1 LQLEGLQFQQSRSS
15 GNVPKRTSLPS
26 QVTVPAN
33 NWGYDLVA
41 VGASA
46 GGLVALSELLHPLPI
61 AFPGIVVVQHL
72 DPTHKSH
79 LAPLLE
85 RRTGKQVKQ
94 ATHAEPILPGFVY
107 IAPPDEHLLVGPGK
121 IQLAHSQLVHFSRPS
136 IDLLFESVAGMYG
149 SRSIGVIL
157 SGSNRDGAVGI
168 RAIKEAGGTTVAQ
181 DPIGVGVCMA
191 SKARSGRPWQEI
203 AHDLERETDTEKV
216 IALAE
221 DLNQTL
227 AEDRPRIASSE
238 LQKTRDEKDCSP
250 NGVKDSLKR

>member
-1 LQLEGLQFQQSRSS
+1 MPRRKPSPFNLE
-15 GNVPKRTSLPS
+15 TA
-26 QVTVPAN
+26 AN
-33 NWGYDLVA
+33 NWRYDLVA

-46 GGLVALSELLHPLPI
+46 GGLLALSEMLRPLPSS
-61 AFPGIVVVQHL
+61 FPGIVIVQHL

-79 LAPLLE
+79 LASLLM
-85 RRTGKQVKQ
+85 RKTSKQVKQ
-94 ATHAEPILPGFVY
+94 AQHGEPILPGLVY

-181 DPIGVGVCMA
+181 DPV
-191 SKARSGRPWQEI
+191 
-203 AHDLERETDTEKV
+203 
-216 IALAE
+216 
-221 DLNQTL
+221 
-227 AEDRPRIASSE
+227 SSE
-238 LQKTRDEKDCSP
+238 FKTMPQAAIATGCVDFIVSITEMAQVLKDICE
-250 NGVKDSLKR
+250 GKKTQA